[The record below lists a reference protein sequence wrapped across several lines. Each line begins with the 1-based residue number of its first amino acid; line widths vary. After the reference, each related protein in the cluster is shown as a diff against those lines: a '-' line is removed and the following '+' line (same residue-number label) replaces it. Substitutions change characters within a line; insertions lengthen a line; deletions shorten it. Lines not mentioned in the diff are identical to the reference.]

1 MNEPIVTLPGSKPA
15 KSIKPG
21 KPKRKWPL
29 WVRLPLWIAFW
40 LIVGPILWVALYAF
54 MPVPGTYL
62 MVQRAFQGDHIQ
74 RQGVSINNISPHL
87 VRAVMAGEDAKFCA
101 HHGFDVEAIQ
111 KALKNNARGRKLRG
125 GSTISQQTAK
135 NLFLW
140 PQRSWLRKGFE
151 AYFTVLMEVLWPK
164 RRIMETYL
172 NAGEWGDGVFGA
184 ELAARANFGKFA
196 RDLTR
201 TEAARLAAILPSPNK
216 WSADALGPLVRSRTA
231 RILGNMRVI
240 ENEGLAACVLR
251 K

>member
-1 MNEPIVTLPGSKPA
+1 MTDHVAAKPTRKTTKPA
-15 KSIKPG
+15 KPA
-21 KPKRKWPL
+21 KPKRTLPL
-29 WVRLPLWIAFW
+29 WVRIPLLIGFW

-62 MVQRAFQGDHIQ
+62 MIQRAFQGDHVQ
-74 RQGVSINNISPHL
+74 RQGVSLNTISPHL
-87 VRAVMAGEDAKFCA
+87 VRAVMAGEDAKFCS

-111 KALKNNARGRKLRG
+111 RALKSNARGRKLRG

-140 PQRSWLRKGFE
+140 PQRSWVRKGFE
-151 AYFTVLMEVLWPK
+151 AYFTVLIEVAWPK

-172 NAGEWGDGVFGA
+172 NAAEWGDGVFGA
-184 ELAARANFGKFA
+184 ELAARANFGKSA
-196 RDLTR
+196 KNLTR

-216 WSADALGPLVRSRTA
+216 WSADAPGPMVRARTA

-240 ENEGLAACVLR
+240 ENEGLAACVL
-251 K
+251 